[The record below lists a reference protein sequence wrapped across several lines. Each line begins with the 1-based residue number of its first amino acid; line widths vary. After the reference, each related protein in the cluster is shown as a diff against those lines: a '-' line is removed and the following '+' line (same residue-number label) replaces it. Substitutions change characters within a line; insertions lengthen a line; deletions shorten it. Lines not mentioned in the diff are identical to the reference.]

1 MEAGLLDPHYS
12 LFELVSQFLALLLK
26 ISDILELL
34 KSLLTLQ
41 KTKSVIKNS
50 THMHISTF
58 TCIKLLYF
66 LNKQPT
72 LHAYRTSTTPL
83 VDQCIT

>member
-41 KTKSVIKNS
+41 K
-50 THMHISTF
+50 
-58 TCIKLLYF
+58 
-66 LNKQPT
+66 
-72 LHAYRTSTTPL
+72 
-83 VDQCIT
+83 